1 MLSAHLNSID
11 VYLMTV
17 FYRLLLSAVLTAA
30 VPATLSLSGLG
41 GSEISPNAALVAI
54 LFIAITIGVFISPA
68 ITAGGRNSK
77 PKPKKAAAG
86 REQGIVKWFNVSK
99 GYGFVTRASGEEIF
113 VHFRSI
119 RGKGRKVL
127 REGQKIEFT
136 VTQGEKGPQAE
147 DIEPLLK

>member
-1 MLSAHLNSID
+1 MLSTHLNSID

-17 FYRLLLSAVLTAA
+17 FYRLLLSAVLAAA
-30 VPATLSLSGLG
+30 VTATLSFSGFS
-41 GSEISPNAALVAI
+41 GSEISPSAALVVI
-54 LFIAITIGVFISPA
+54 LFIAIAIGVFISPT
-68 ITAGGRNSK
+68 ITAGGNDKK
-77 PKPKKAAAG
+77 PKTKKAASG
-86 REQGIVKWFNVSK
+86 REQGVVKWFNVSK

-136 VTQGEKGPQAE
+136 VTQGEKGPQAD